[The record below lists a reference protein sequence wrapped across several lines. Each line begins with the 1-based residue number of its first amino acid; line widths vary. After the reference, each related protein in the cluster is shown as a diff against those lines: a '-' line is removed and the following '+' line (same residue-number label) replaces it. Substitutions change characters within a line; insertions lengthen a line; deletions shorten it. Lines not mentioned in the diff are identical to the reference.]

1 MRWVSSSHAFRAPL
15 TAALVVA
22 SGFAVNACALTE
34 NESEVDTV
42 AGKQLFVQKCGSC
55 HTLNRASTK
64 GTTGPNLDQAFQ
76 QALKDG
82 MGRSGVRGAVRSQ
95 INSPRIG
102 SQMPADLVKGDQA
115 DQVAAYVAQSVD
127 RRGQDTGL
135 LASAVKEA
143 GAGKP
148 AVAKGGTLQ
157 IDADP
162 TGQLAYV
169 TKQAQ
174 ATPGQ
179 LTVES
184 KNESSVPHDITIEGK
199 GKGQVVQGGGVSSFK
214 ANFTPGT
221 YTFFCSVD
229 GHRAAGMQGKLVVK

>member
-1 MRWVSSSHAFRAPL
+1 MRWVPSSHAFRAPL
-15 TAALVVA
+15 AAASIVVA
-22 SGFAVNACALTE
+22 GLAVNACSLTQ
-34 NESEVDTV
+34 NESEVDVV

-55 HTLNRASTK
+55 HMLNRAATK

-82 MGRSGVRGAVRSQ
+82 MGRSGIRGAVRSQ

-102 SQMPADLVKGDQA
+102 SQMPADLVQGDQA

-135 LASAVKEA
+135 LATAVKQA
-143 GAGKP
+143 GGGKP

-169 TKQAQ
+169 AKQAR
-174 ATPGQ
+174 ATPGE

-184 KNESSVPHDITIEGK
+184 KNESSVPHDITIDGK

-214 ANFTPGT
+214 ASFTPGT
-221 YTFFCSVD
+221 YTFYCSVD
-229 GHRAAGMQGKLVVK
+229 GHRAAGMQGKLVVR

>member
-1 MRWVSSSHAFRAPL
+1 MRWVPSSHALRAPL
-15 TAALVVA
+15 AAA
-22 SGFAVNACALTE
+22 SIALAGLAVNACSLTE
-34 NESEVDTV
+34 NESEVDVV

-55 HTLNRASTK
+55 HVLNRAATK

-76 QALKDG
+76 QSLKDG
-82 MGRSGVRGAVRSQ
+82 MGRSGIRGAVRSQ

-102 SQMPADLVKGDQA
+102 SQMPADLVQGEQA

-135 LASAVKEA
+135 LATAVKQA
-143 GAGKP
+143 GGGKP
-148 AVAKGGTLQ
+148 AVAKGGTLE
-157 IDADP
+157 IDADA

-169 TKQAQ
+169 TKVAR

-199 GKGQVVQGGGVSSFK
+199 GKGQVVQGGGVSRFK
-214 ANFTPGT
+214 ANFTPGS
-221 YTFFCSVD
+221 YTFYCSVD
-229 GHRAAGMQGKLVVK
+229 GHRAAGMQGKLTVK

>member
-1 MRWVSSSHAFRAPL
+1 MRWVPSSHAFRAPL
-15 TAALVVA
+15 TAAVVVA
-22 SGFAVNACALTE
+22 AGLAVNACALTE
-34 NESEVDTV
+34 NDSEVDTV

-55 HTLNRASTK
+55 HILNRAGTK

-76 QALKDG
+76 QSLKDG
-82 MGRSGVRGAVRSQ
+82 LGRSGIRGAVRSQ

-115 DQVAAYVAQSVD
+115 DQVAAYVALTVS
-127 RRGQDTGL
+127 RGGKDTGL
-135 LASAVKEA
+135 LATAVKEA

-148 AVAKGGTLQ
+148 AVAKGGTLEV
-157 IDADP
+157 DADP

-184 KNESSVPHDITIEGK
+184 KNESSVPHNIVIDGK
-199 GKGQVVQGGGVSSFK
+199 GKGQVVQGGRVSSFK
-214 ANFTPGT
+214 ADFAAGT
-221 YTFFCSVD
+221 YAFYCSVD